1 MECSNEDVQLIFKMR
16 SNMTNVKMNRKK
28 LHKTH
33 ECNACLKENETQE
46 HIYSCIEILKITGNK
61 EEKCPKYEKI
71 MNGSRR
77 DQLKIAKIFKENM
90 KIIENFQDRNRK
102 IK

>member
-1 MECSNEDVQLIFKMR
+1 
-16 SNMTNVKMNRKK
+16 
-28 LHKTH
+28 
-33 ECNACLKENETQE
+33 
-46 HIYSCIEILKITGNK
+46 
-61 EEKCPKYEKI
+61 

>member
-1 MECSNEDVQLIFKMR
+1 
-16 SNMTNVKMNRKK
+16 MNRKK

-61 EEKCPKYEKI
+61 EEKCPKYERI
-71 MNGSRR
+71 IQGSRK

-90 KIIENFQDRNRK
+90 KIKENFQDRNRK
-102 IK
+102 MK